1 MILNLHTQ
9 IRILRD
15 QYSYLRN
22 DVLANRAFCA
32 VACGKLPHH
41 AYEKQINRT
50 KQKTNQKEKK
60 RLRAGGDR
68 GILAPC
74 SGWLRD
80 RIFIWKIS
88 ETK

>member
-1 MILNLHTQ
+1 MVLNLYTQ

-41 AYEKQINRT
+41 ASAHPRH
-50 KQKTNQKEKK
+50 KK
-60 RLRAGGDR
+60 YPGSFHFQAVTGV
-68 GILAPC
+68 
-74 SGWLRD
+74 
-80 RIFIWKIS
+80 F
-88 ETK
+88 

>member
-9 IRILRD
+9 IRILRE

-41 AYEKQINRT
+41 ASAHPRH
-50 KQKTNQKEKK
+50 KK
-60 RLRAGGDR
+60 YPGSCHFQAVTGE
-68 GILAPC
+68 
-74 SGWLRD
+74 
-80 RIFIWKIS
+80 F
-88 ETK
+88 